1 MTSITFPDQL
11 PGSLL
16 AELQAFSV
24 LELISVVLAIAY
36 LLLAIRQNIWCWYCA
51 AISTACYVWIFI
63 DARLYME
70 SALHVF
76 YLAMAVYG
84 WYSWR
89 HGARDRESLPVV
101 VWTLGT
107 HGKAVLGII
116 VLSSISGFLLQ
127 RYSDAVFPY
136 IDSLTTWSAV
146 WATFLVARKVLENWW
161 YWLLID
167 AASMVIYW
175 TRDLHLT
182 SVLFAMYLVL
192 IPFGLWSWVR
202 SYRKSVAV

>member
-1 MTSITFPDQL
+1 
-11 PGSLL
+11 LL

-51 AISTACYVWIFI
+51 AVSTACYVWIFI
-63 DARLYME
+63 EARLYME
-70 SALHVF
+70 SALHLF
-76 YLAMAVYG
+76 YLAMAIYG

-89 HGARDRESLPVV
+89 QGARDNESRPVV
-101 VWTLGT
+101 IWSLST
-107 HGKAVLGII
+107 HGKAVLCII
-116 VLSSISGFLLQ
+116 LLSLISGYLLQ
-127 RYSDAVFPY
+127 TFTDAVFPY

-182 SVLFAMYLVL
+182 SVLFALYLLL

-202 SYRKSVAV
+202 SYKQTAKA

>member
-1 MTSITFPDQL
+1 
-11 PGSLL
+11 LL

-24 LELISVVLAIAY
+24 LELISVVLAVAY

-51 AISTACYVWIFI
+51 AVSTACYVWIFI

-76 YLAMAVYG
+76 YLAMAIYG

-89 HGARDRESLPVV
+89 QGARDSESLPVV
-101 VWTLGT
+101 VWSLGT
-107 HGKAVLGII
+107 HGKAVLCII
-116 VLSSISGFLLQ
+116 LLSSISGYILQ
-127 RYSDAVFPY
+127 TFTDAVFPY

-161 YWLLID
+161 YWFLID

-182 SVLFAMYLVL
+182 SVLFALYLLL
-192 IPFGLWSWVR
+192 IPFGLWSWIR
-202 SYRKSVAV
+202 SYNETARA